1 MYARLPREMLA
12 SVTRSLNVP
21 VGTNVIVE
29 ALNYAS
35 MQLAGYY
42 SWPWFLSEATTT
54 FRPPVTGIGTI
65 NSTTL
70 PGRVTYSS
78 ISDPL
83 ANTYVNENWR
93 VMFGQHDY
101 PVLLDTGTYLSFDT
115 TKVTPV
121 DVTAQPFRLFQ
132 SSIRM
137 PDDFRQGS
145 DFACYNTTLRYRI
158 RHVNRMSF
166 ERHWQAYKQM
176 ATNTAL
182 VFADAEPFY
191 DASNARW
198 VDRIQLCPPPAAVT
212 QIRIAYQKTPAQID
226 LVTNAPTEWPE
237 GYDEVIE
244 LLALGRIGE
253 STGDG
258 AAVMAA
264 RRATGLIRQLRGAIA
279 TAVVDDTPIQNTS
292 FGGASWEDGGLSV
305 LPREV

>member
-1 MYARLPREMLA
+1 MHARLPREMLA
-12 SVTRSLNVP
+12 AVTRDLNVP

-42 SWPWFLSEATTT
+42 SWPWLLSEATTT
-54 FRPPVTGIGTI
+54 FRPPLTGTGTI
-65 NSTTL
+65 ANSTT
-70 PGRVTYSS
+70 PGRATISS
-78 ISDPL
+78 ITDP
-83 ANTYVNENWR
+83 AFDVYVNENWR
-93 VMFGQHDY
+93 IMFGQHDY
-101 PVLLDTGTYLSFDT
+101 PVLTATPSYVTFNTD
-115 TKVTPV
+115 KVYPV
-121 DVTAQPFRLFQ
+121 DQAAQPFRLFQ

-137 PDDFRQGS
+137 PADFRQGS

-182 VFADAEPFY
+182 VFADMEPFY
-191 DASNARW
+191 DTSNNRW
-198 VDRIQLCPPPAAVT
+198 VDRIQLCPPPASVT
-212 QIRIAYQKTPAQID
+212 QIRIAYQRTPNPID

-253 STGDG
+253 KTGDQG
-258 AAVMAA
+258 AVIAA

-292 FGGASWEDGGLSV
+292 FGGASWEEGGLSV